1 MSKRYDS
8 PDAFRQAL
16 QARLRSVAAERDLSV
31 QDVQIKFLIERLLA
45 RLFHL
50 DDPPWVLK
58 GGFAMELRY
67 RPHART
73 TKDVD
78 LTIRTTDER
87 ELVERLAAIREQL
100 QEAAELD
107 LGDHLEFRIASAKKQ
122 PSGAPQGGASF
133 PVDALLVG
141 KTFGRFHIDV
151 GFGDP
156 VQGEPDVLT
165 GDDMLAFAGIGPA
178 RALAVPK
185 AQQFAEKLHAYTYV
199 WDDRENTR
207 VKDLVDM
214 VMLIQRGELD
224 VAQVRSAVD
233 ETFAR
238 RNTHDLPDQLKQPPK
253 AWAAEFPAMA
263 KQAALTMADID
274 VAFDVLVQFAE
285 ELGIGRA
292 SRSP

>member
-1 MSKRYDS
+1 MRKQYDS
-8 PDAFRQAL
+8 PEAFRQAL
-16 QARLRSVAAERDLSV
+16 QARLRTTASQRDLSV

-87 ELVERLAAIREQL
+87 ELIERLNAIREQL

-122 PSGAPQGGASF
+122 LPGAPQGGASF

-165 GDDMLAFAGIGPA
+165 GDDMLGFAGIAPA

-199 WDDRENTR
+199 WEDRENTR

-214 VMLIQRGELD
+214 VMLIQRGDMD
-224 VAQVRSAVD
+224 VTQVRSAVD

-238 RNTHDLPDQLKQPPK
+238 RNTHDLPDQLKQPPA

-263 KQAALTMADID
+263 KQAGIAMADFAE
-274 VAFDVLVQFAE
+274 AFEVLVRFAA
-285 ELGIGRA
+285 ELGIGRS
-292 SRSP
+292 SR

>member
-8 PDAFRQAL
+8 PEAFRQAL
-16 QARLRSVAAERDLSV
+16 QARLRTVAAERDLSV

-78 LTIRTTDER
+78 LTIRTPDER
-87 ELVERLAAIREQL
+87 DLAARLDAIREQL

-107 LGDHLEFRIASAKKQ
+107 LGDHLEFRVASAKKQ
-122 PSGAPQGGASF
+122 LPGAPQGGGRF

-141 KTFGRFHIDV
+141 KAFGRFHIDV

-214 VMLIQRGELD
+214 VMLIERGDLE

-238 RNTHDLPDQLKQPPK
+238 RHTHGLPDQLQQPPT
-253 AWAAEFPAMA
+253 AWAAEFPTMA
-263 KQAALTMADID
+263 KQAGIPTTVIAE
-274 VAFDVLVQFAE
+274 AFEVLVRFAA
-285 ELGIGRA
+285 ELGIGRS
-292 SRSP
+292 SR